1 MYCIVSSYRHCTT
14 PVCTAQSPFSC
25 CSHTIAALT
34 PSSPHDY
41 ADLARFLLFTMH
53 VLRSILSMCFLI
65 FVTLLMTFY
74 DTFYRNQATYYFI
87 VGPLAAIFA
96 AICRS
101 MLIREGGVMRW
112 YAARIA
118 AFEVVVALATVFAAI
133 LAQGS
138 LLGRPLSISTDP
150 EGYDFYHGQW
160 HFLLAVVVGIIYSRA
175 ADAVRIVQGTH
186 AVCVC
191 TMPYLDWMGEVL
203 VLVYS
208 TLVILL
214 KELRVS
220 MVIAKSV
227 LVALSVLFMIH
238 ALITLRVWWAGY
250 MTTMRPISSQLR
262 QRDVELAA
270 TPALAFRIRSMR

>member
-1 MYCIVSSYRHCTT
+1 M
-14 PVCTAQSPFSC
+14 
-25 CSHTIAALT
+25 
-34 PSSPHDY
+34 
-41 ADLARFLLFTMH
+41 
-53 VLRSILSMCFLI
+53 
-65 FVTLLMTFY
+65 
-74 DTFYRNQATYYFI
+74 
-87 VGPLAAIFA
+87 
-96 AICRS
+96 
-101 MLIREGGVMRW
+101 
-112 YAARIA
+112 
-118 AFEVVVALATVFAAI
+118 
-133 LAQGS
+133 
-138 LLGRPLSISTDP
+138 
-150 EGYDFYHGQW
+150 
-160 HFLLAVVVGIIYSRA
+160 VVGIIYSRA